1 MSQPLSGK
9 HALITGGATGIGAAT
24 AEWLAAQ
31 GAQVTLVGRRME
43 PLREVASEIGKQAF
57 ATTADVTDASALETA
72 FGASRERFGRHD
84 ILVNNA
90 GIARGGPFLRQTDED
105 WSAIFATNLFSIVTT
120 TKLALPGMLE
130 AGWGRVVNVASI
142 AGLRGSPYTT
152 AYTASKHAL
161 VGMTRSLALEVWKKG
176 VTVNAVCPGYVD
188 TPMTDQTVANIQKT
202 TGRSEAEARAEIEKL
217 GPRGRM
223 LTSEEVAS
231 AIGWLCLDDQGAI
244 SGATVPVG
252 GDGF

>member
-1 MSQPLSGK
+1 MTKPLEGK
-9 HALITGGATGIGAAT
+9 HALVTGGGTGIGAA
-24 AEWLAAQ
+24 AAKWLAAQ
-31 GAQVTLVGRRME
+31 GAQVTLLGRRLE
-43 PLREVASEIGKQAF
+43 PLQAVAAEIGKAAF
-57 ATTADVTDASALETA
+57 ATTADVTDAAALENA

-90 GIARGGPFLRQTDED
+90 GIARGGPFLKQTEED
-105 WSAIFATNLFSIVTT
+105 WSSIFATNLFSIVTT
-120 TKLALPGMLE
+120 TRLALPGMLE
-130 AGWGRVVNVASI
+130 TGWGRVVNVASI

-161 VGMTRSLALEVWKKG
+161 VGLTRSLALETFKKG

-188 TPMTDQTVANIQKT
+188 TPMTDQTVANIQKV
-202 TGRSEAEARAEIEKL
+202 TGRSEADARAEVEKL
-217 GPRGRM
+217 GPRGRL

-231 AIGWLCLDDQGAI
+231 AIGWLCLDEQGAI
-244 SGATVPVG
+244 NGAAIPIG

>member
-1 MSQPLSGK
+1 MSQSLTGK
-9 HALITGGATGIGAAT
+9 HALVTGAGTGIGAAT
-24 AEWLAAQ
+24 ARWLAAQ
-31 GAQVTLVGRRME
+31 GCQVTLLGRRME
-43 PLREVASEIGKQAF
+43 PLKAVAGEIGKAAF
-57 ATTADVTDASALETA
+57 ATTADVNDAGALEAA
-72 FGASRERFGRHD
+72 FGASRERFGRLD

-90 GIARGGPFLRQTDED
+90 GIAKGGPFLRQTDQD
-105 WSAIFATNLFSIVTT
+105 WSDIFATNLFSIVAT

-161 VGMTRSLALEVWKKG
+161 IGLTRSLALETFKKG

-188 TPMTDQTVANIQKT
+188 TPMTDRTVENITAK
-202 TGRSEAEARAEIEKL
+202 TGRSPEEARDEIN
-217 GPRGRM
+217 RMSAQGRM

-231 AIGWLCLDDQGAI
+231 AIGWLCQPDQGGVN
-244 SGATVPVG
+244 GATIPLG
-252 GDGF
+252 GEG

>member
-1 MSQPLSGK
+1 MTQPLSGK
-9 HALITGGATGIGAAT
+9 HALVTGGGAGIGAA
-24 AEWLAAQ
+24 AAKWLAAH

-43 PLREVASEIGKQAF
+43 PLKAVAADIGKQAF
-57 ATTADVTDASALETA
+57 AAAADVTDASAVEAA
-72 FGASRERFGRHD
+72 FGASSERFGRHD

-90 GIARGGPFLRQTDED
+90 GIARGGPFLKQTDED
-105 WSAIFATNLFSIVTT
+105 WSAIFATNLFSIVATT
-120 TKLALPGMLE
+120 RLALPGMLE

-152 AYTASKHAL
+152 AYTASKHGL
-161 VGMTRSLALEVWKKG
+161 VGLTRALALETFKKG

-188 TPMTDQTVANIQKT
+188 TPMTDRTVANIVKT

-217 GPRGRM
+217 GPRGR
-223 LTSEEVAS
+223 LLSPEEVAS
-231 AIGWLCLDDQGAI
+231 AIGWLCLAEQGAI
-244 SGATVPVG
+244 NGAAIPIG

>member
-1 MSQPLSGK
+1 MSQSLSGK
-9 HALITGGATGIGAAT
+9 HALVTGGGTGIGAAT
-24 AEWLAAQ
+24 ARWLAAQ
-31 GAQVTLVGRRME
+31 GCQVTLLGRRME
-43 PLREVASEIGKQAF
+43 PLKAVASEIGKAAF
-57 ATTADVTDASALETA
+57 ATTADVNDFRALETA
-72 FGASRERFGRHD
+72 FGASRERFGRLD

-90 GIARGGPFLRQTDED
+90 GIAKGGPFLKNTDQD
-105 WSAIFATNLFSIVTT
+105 WADIFATNLFSIVST

-161 VGMTRSLALEVWKKG
+161 IGLTRSLALETFKKG

-188 TPMTDQTVANIQKT
+188 TPMTDQTVANIQKL
-202 TGRSEAEARAEIEKL
+202 TGRSADEARGEITKL
-217 GPRGRM
+217 GSQGRL

-231 AIGWLCLDDQGAI
+231 AIGWLCQPDQGAI
-244 SGATVPVG
+244 NGAAIPVG

>member
-9 HALITGGATGIGAAT
+9 HALITGGGTGIGAAT
-24 AEWLAAQ
+24 AKWLAAQ

-43 PLREVASEIGKQAF
+43 PLREVATGIGKQAF

-231 AIGWLCLDDQGAI
+231 AIGWLCLEDQGAI

>member
-1 MSQPLSGK
+1 MEPLKEVAGEIGK
-9 HALITGGATGIGAAT
+9 AAFAAT
-24 AEWLAAQ
+24 A
-31 GAQVTLVGRRME
+31 
-43 PLREVASEIGKQAF
+43 
-57 ATTADVTDASALETA
+57 DVNDAGALEAA
-72 FGASRERFGRHD
+72 FGASRERFGRLD

-90 GIARGGPFLRQTDED
+90 GIARGGPFLKNTDQD
-105 WSAIFATNLFSIVTT
+105 WADIFATNLFSIVTT

-161 VGMTRSLALEVWKKG
+161 IGLTRSLALETFKKG

-188 TPMTDQTVANIQKT
+188 TPMTDQTVANIQKL
-202 TGRSEAEARAEIEKL
+202 TGRSADEARGEITRL
-217 GPRGRM
+217 GSQGRL
-223 LTSEEVAS
+223 LTSDEVAS
-231 AIGWLCLDDQGAI
+231 AIGWLCLPGQGAI
-244 SGATVPVG
+244 NGAAIPVG

>member
-1 MSQPLSGK
+1 MSQSLTGK
-9 HALITGGATGIGAAT
+9 HALVTGAGTGIGAAT
-24 AEWLAAQ
+24 ARWLAAQ
-31 GAQVTLVGRRME
+31 GCQVTLLGRRME
-43 PLREVASEIGKQAF
+43 PLKAVAGEIGKAAF
-57 ATTADVTDASALETA
+57 ATTADVNDAGALEAA
-72 FGASRERFGRHD
+72 FGASRERFGRLD

-90 GIARGGPFLRQTDED
+90 GIAKGGPFLRQTDQD
-105 WSAIFATNLFSIVTT
+105 WSDIFATNLFSIVAT

-161 VGMTRSLALEVWKKG
+161 IGLTRSLALETFKKG

-188 TPMTDQTVANIQKT
+188 TPMTDRTVENITAK
-202 TGRSEAEARAEIEKL
+202 TGRSPEEARDEIN
-217 GPRGRM
+217 RMSAQGRM

-231 AIGWLCLDDQGAI
+231 AIGWLCQPDQGGVNGAAI
-244 SGATVPVG
+244 PLG
-252 GDGF
+252 GEG

>member
-1 MSQPLSGK
+1 MSQSLSGK
-9 HALITGGATGIGAAT
+9 HALVTGAGTGIGAAT
-24 AEWLAAQ
+24 AKWLAAQ
-31 GAQVTLVGRRME
+31 GCQVTLLGRRME
-43 PLREVASEIGKQAF
+43 PLKAVAGEIGKAAF
-57 ATTADVTDASALETA
+57 ETTADVNDASALEAA
-72 FGASRERFGRHD
+72 FGASRERFGRLD

-90 GIARGGPFLRQTDED
+90 GIAKGGPFLRQTDQD
-105 WSAIFATNLFSIVTT
+105 WSDIFSTNLFSIVAT

-161 VGMTRSLALEVWKKG
+161 IGLTRSLALETFKKG

-188 TPMTDQTVANIQKT
+188 TPMTDRTVENITAK
-202 TGRSEAEARAEIEKL
+202 TGRSPDEARDEIN
-217 GPRGRM
+217 RMSAQGRM

-231 AIGWLCLDDQGAI
+231 AIGWLCQPDQGGVNGAAI
-244 SGATVPVG
+244 PLG
-252 GDGF
+252 GEG

>member
-1 MSQPLSGK
+1 MSQSLTGK
-9 HALITGGATGIGAAT
+9 HALVTGAGTGIGAAT
-24 AEWLAAQ
+24 ARWLAAQ
-31 GAQVTLVGRRME
+31 GCQVTLLGRRME
-43 PLREVASEIGKQAF
+43 PLKAVAGEIGKAAF
-57 ATTADVTDASALETA
+57 ATTADVNDAGALEAA
-72 FGASRERFGRHD
+72 FGASRERFGRLD

-90 GIARGGPFLRQTDED
+90 GIAKGGPFLRQTDQD
-105 WSAIFATNLFSIVTT
+105 WSDIFATNLFSIVAT

-161 VGMTRSLALEVWKKG
+161 IGLTRSLALETFKKG

-188 TPMTDQTVANIQKT
+188 TPMTDRTVENITAK
-202 TGRSEAEARAEIEKL
+202 TGRSPEEARDEIN
-217 GPRGRM
+217 RMSAQGRM

-231 AIGWLCLDDQGAI
+231 AIGWRCQPDPGGVNGAAI
-244 SGATVPVG
+244 PRG
-252 GDGF
+252 GEG

>member
-1 MSQPLSGK
+1 MSLSGK
-9 HALITGGATGIGAAT
+9 HALVTGGGTGIGAAT
-24 AEWLAAQ
+24 AKWLAAQ
-31 GAQVTLVGRRME
+31 GAQVTLLGRRLE
-43 PLREVASEIGKQAF
+43 PLQAVAAEIGRQAF
-57 ATTADVTDASALETA
+57 AATADVTDAGAVENA

-130 AGWGRVVNVASI
+130 SGWGRVVNVASI

-161 VGMTRSLALEVWKKG
+161 VGLTRSLALEVWKKG

-231 AIGWLCLDDQGAI
+231 SIGWLCLEPQSAI
-244 SGATVPVG
+244 SGATIPVG
-252 GDGF
+252 GDSF

>member
-9 HALITGGATGIGAAT
+9 HALITGGGTGIGAAT
-24 AEWLAAQ
+24 ARWLAAQ
-31 GAQVTLVGRRME
+31 GAQVSLVGRRME
-43 PLREVASEIGKQAF
+43 PLREVATGIGKQAF
-57 ATTADVTDASALETA
+57 ATTADLTDASAVEAA

-231 AIGWLCLDDQGAI
+231 AIGWLCLDEQGAI

>member
-1 MSQPLSGK
+1 MSQSLSGK
-9 HALITGGATGIGAAT
+9 HALVTGGGTGIGAAT
-24 AEWLAAQ
+24 AKWLAAQ
-31 GAQVTLVGRRME
+31 GAQVTLLGRRME
-43 PLREVASEIGKQAF
+43 PLREVADAIGKAAF
-57 ATTADVTDASALETA
+57 ATTADVNDAAALETA
-72 FGASRERFGRHD
+72 FGASRERFGRLD

-90 GIARGGPFLRQTDED
+90 GIAKGGPFLKNTDQD
-105 WSAIFATNLFSIVTT
+105 WADIFATNLFSIVAT

-161 VGMTRSLALEVWKKG
+161 IGLTRSLALETFKKG

-188 TPMTDQTVANIQKT
+188 TPMTDQTVANIQKL
-202 TGRSEAEARAEIEKL
+202 TGRSADEARGEITKL
-217 GPRGRM
+217 GSQGRL

-231 AIGWLCLDDQGAI
+231 AIGWLCLADQGAI
-244 SGATVPVG
+244 NGAAIPVG

>member
-1 MSQPLSGK
+1 MSQSLSGK
-9 HALITGGATGIGAAT
+9 HALVTGAGTGIGAAT
-24 AEWLAAQ
+24 ARWLAAQ
-31 GAQVTLVGRRME
+31 GCQVTLLGRRME
-43 PLREVASEIGKQAF
+43 PLKAVAGEIGKAAF
-57 ATTADVTDASALETA
+57 ATTADVNDAAALETA
-72 FGASRERFGRHD
+72 FGASRERFGRLD

-90 GIARGGPFLRQTDED
+90 GIAKGGPFLRQTDQD
-105 WSAIFATNLFSIVTT
+105 WSDIFSTNLFSIVAT

-161 VGMTRSLALEVWKKG
+161 IGLTRSLALETFKKG

-188 TPMTDQTVANIQKT
+188 TPMTDRTVENITAK
-202 TGRSEAEARAEIEKL
+202 TGRSTDEARDEINRL
-217 GPRGRM
+217 SAQGRM

-231 AIGWLCLDDQGAI
+231 AIGWLCLAEQGGVNGAAI
-244 SGATVPVG
+244 PLG
-252 GDGF
+252 GEG